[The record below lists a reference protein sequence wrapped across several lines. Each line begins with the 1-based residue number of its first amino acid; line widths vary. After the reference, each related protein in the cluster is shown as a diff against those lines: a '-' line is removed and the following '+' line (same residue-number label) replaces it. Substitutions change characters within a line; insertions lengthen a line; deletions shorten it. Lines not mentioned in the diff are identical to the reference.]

1 MRGRRKGLIH
11 LKVREVAES
20 RGVTRTQL
28 SRRADVNYATV
39 NAMWT
44 NPKHDV
50 SIKVLEKVSRVLGVD
65 ISELYVILP
74 DDDSTE

>member
-11 LKVREVAES
+11 LRVKEVAES
-20 RGVTRTQL
+20 KGVTRTQL
-28 SRRADVNYATV
+28 SRRGDINYATV

-50 SIKVLEKVSRVLGVD
+50 SIKVLEKVARVLGVD
-65 ISELYVILP
+65 ISDLYVIVP
-74 DDDSTE
+74 DDSTE